1 MKTSLILSFSACFIF
16 ALAAIF
22 VWWTSA
28 KKNSQNKEY
37 NFFGWSWFCAAG
49 IVGFMGL
56 RTLLFGFGF
65 VIWDLVFALI
75 DQLFLVAFLAVT
87 SYYTLNR
94 LWPQRQL
101 NIKITYFFVLP
112 LSLLIIFFIVFF
124 IMQIAENIDPTNINE
139 VRAEIIKQRHISDW
153 GSEFIPPPIAMQ
165 VIALIMSLL
174 LLLLSVGFIKDLLL
188 KIKKISKADTL
199 DLLATFSLIIF
210 LAVLILDQRGTDA
223 GWRLLLYRSIGMGG
237 AMLAYLAVSAKLNR
251 VT

>member
-1 MKTSLILSFSACFIF
+1 
-16 ALAAIF
+16 
-22 VWWTSA
+22 
-28 KKNSQNKEY
+28 
-37 NFFGWSWFCAAG
+37 
-49 IVGFMGL
+49 
-56 RTLLFGFGF
+56 
-65 VIWDLVFALI
+65 
-75 DQLFLVAFLAVT
+75 
-87 SYYTLNR
+87 
-94 LWPQRQL
+94 
-101 NIKITYFFVLP
+101 
-112 LSLLIIFFIVFF
+112 
-124 IMQIAENIDPTNINE
+124 MQIAENIDPTNINE

-165 VIALIMSLL
+165 VIALMSLL